1 MKKASIVTL
10 NGYFNYGN
18 RLQNYALQ
26 ETLKKYNLE
35 VDTLRITRI
44 PKKEIIK
51 PILRNVKNCVKS
63 PSKYMLEKKRHEIFM
78 HFSNTYINEQLNEYF
93 LEDDLTFLNKHTDYF
108 ISGSDQVW
116 NPDMNKLS
124 SKFFLEFAEDEK
136 KIAYSPSFGIEKLSM
151 DVSKKYKKWISD
163 IPYLSV
169 REHEGADLIEQLT
182 SRHAEVLVDPTM
194 LLTREE
200 WLEVANAAKNKPK
213 NKYILTYFLGGIP
226 EKHEKEIFDLS
237 KRYSIPIINLGDI
250 EEAETYKTGPSEFI
264 DYINDSS
271 IFFTDSFHG
280 VVFSILL
287 NTPFVVYERITAS
300 STMYSRI
307 ETILD
312 KFDLRE
318 REVDN
323 IDFAD
328 DIFTIDY
335 SHTLSVLTK
344 EREKSDTFLKK
355 ALKL

>member
-1 MKKASIVTL
+1 
-10 NGYFNYGN
+10 
-18 RLQNYALQ
+18 
-26 ETLKKYNLE
+26 
-35 VDTLRITRI
+35 
-44 PKKEIIK
+44 
-51 PILRNVKNCVKS
+51 
-63 PSKYMLEKKRHEIFM
+63 
-78 HFSNTYINEQLNEYF
+78 
-93 LEDDLTFLNKHTDYF
+93 
-108 ISGSDQVW
+108 
-116 NPDMNKLS
+116 
-124 SKFFLEFAEDEK
+124 
-136 KIAYSPSFGIEKLSM
+136 
-151 DVSKKYKKWISD
+151 
-163 IPYLSV
+163 
-169 REHEGADLIEQLT
+169 
-182 SRHAEVLVDPTM
+182 HAEVLVDPTM

-200 WLEVANAAKNKPK
+200 WLEVANVAKNKPK

-237 KRYSIPIINLGDI
+237 KRYSMPIINLGDI

-287 NTPFVVYERITAS
+287 NTPFVVYDRATAS

-307 ETILD
+307 ETILN
-312 KFDLRE
+312 KLNLRE

-344 EREKSDTFLKK
+344 EREKSDTFL
-355 ALKL
+355 

>member
-1 MKKASIVTL
+1 
-10 NGYFNYGN
+10 
-18 RLQNYALQ
+18 
-26 ETLKKYNLE
+26 
-35 VDTLRITRI
+35 
-44 PKKEIIK
+44 
-51 PILRNVKNCVKS
+51 
-63 PSKYMLEKKRHEIFM
+63 
-78 HFSNTYINEQLNEYF
+78 
-93 LEDDLTFLNKHTDYF
+93 
-108 ISGSDQVW
+108 
-116 NPDMNKLS
+116 
-124 SKFFLEFAEDEK
+124 
-136 KIAYSPSFGIEKLSM
+136 M

-182 SRHAEVLVDPTM
+182 SRNAEVLVDQTM

-200 WLEVANAAKNKPK
+200 WLEVANAAKNKTK

-287 NTPFVVYERITAS
+287 NTPFVVYDRVTSS

-318 REVDN
+318 REEKN
-323 IDFAD
+323 IDFST
-328 DIFTIDY
+328 DILTVDY
-335 SHTLSVLTK
+335 THTLPVLAK
-344 EREKSDTFLKK
+344 EKEQ
-355 ALKL
+355 